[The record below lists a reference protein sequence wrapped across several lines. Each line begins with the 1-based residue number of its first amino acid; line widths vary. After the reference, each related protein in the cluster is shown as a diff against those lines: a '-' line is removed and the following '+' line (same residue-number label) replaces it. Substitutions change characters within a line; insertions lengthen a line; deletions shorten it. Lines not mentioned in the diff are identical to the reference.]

1 MANDAMDNDSD
12 DLASLAKLETLDGTT
27 VLTGSMKKTT
37 YVPRNIVPNTTLGS
51 RTKLVG
57 LKALNPLSISS
68 SWDCTS
74 TARTRTSSTI
84 RAPKY

>member
-37 YVPRNIVPNTTLGS
+37 YVH
-51 RTKLVG
+51 
-57 LKALNPLSISS
+57 ALPF
-68 SWDCTS
+68 
-74 TARTRTSSTI
+74 
-84 RAPKY
+84 